1 MLQERL
7 WHGRCFVAE
16 TCAGLH
22 LLTRALTTPLSLQ
35 FMCMCGLKES
45 GVHAS
50 ASGCSSRAEG
60 GRGGRGG
67 ADREA
72 YMQTNTH
79 VYQDFRGSS
88 MMLRHV

>member
-1 MLQERL
+1 MPRPV
-7 WHGRCFVAE
+7 VAHR
-16 TCAGLH
+16 GQ
-22 LLTRALTTPLSLQ
+22 R
-35 FMCMCGLKES
+35 
-45 GVHAS
+45 
-50 ASGCSSRAEG
+50 EG
-60 GRGGRGG
+60 GGGGGG